1 MFGGKWGGGK
11 EMENGEECLV
21 QAPAIQVL
29 GIRVMGAIAW
39 GATRHMFI
47 EYFDVYRDCSGFRD
61 TGASG
66 RGVALHLKAR
76 TRNP

>member
-1 MFGGKWGGGK
+1 
-11 EMENGEECLV
+11 
-21 QAPAIQVL
+21 
-29 GIRVMGAIAW
+29 MGAIAW
-39 GATRHMFI
+39 GVTRHMFI